1 MGILI
6 RPVITE
12 KATEDS
18 EDKNRF
24 AFVVDKRANKI
35 SIKQAIEE
43 LYGVHVEKV
52 RTMVVPG
59 KSKKRFTKTGVVSGN
74 SGSYKKAIVE
84 VRSGET
90 IDLYSNI

>member
-12 KATEDS
+12 KATADS
-18 EDKNRF
+18 EDRNRF
-24 AFVVDKRANKI
+24 AFVVDKKANKVE
-35 SIKQAIEE
+35 IKKAIEE
-43 LYGVHVEKV
+43 LYGVNVEKV
-52 RTMVVPG
+52 RTMLVPG
-59 KSKKRFTKTGVVSGN
+59 KKKTRFTKNGVVAGTSGM
-74 SGSYKKAIVE
+74 YKKAIVE

>member
-6 RPVITE
+6 RPIITE
-12 KATEDS
+12 KATADS
-18 EDKNRF
+18 EDRNRF
-24 AFVVDKRANKI
+24 AFQVAVDANKVE
-35 SIKQAIEE
+35 IKNAVEE

-52 RTMVVPG
+52 RTAVMPG
-59 KSKKRFTKTGVVSGN
+59 KKKSRQTKNGMVTGSTGKL
-74 SGSYKKAIVE
+74 KKAVVE

>member
-12 KATEDS
+12 KATSDS
-18 EDKNRF
+18 EDNNRF
-24 AFVVDKRANKI
+24 AFVVDRKANKVEI
-35 SIKQAIEE
+35 RKAVET
-43 LYGVHVEKV
+43 LYGVNIDSV
-52 RTMVVPG
+52 RTMIIPG
-59 KSKKRFTKTGVVSGN
+59 KKKSRNTKNGVVSGN
-74 SGSYKKAIVE
+74 TGAYKKAVVQ

>member
-12 KATEDS
+12 KANSDS
-18 EDKNRF
+18 ELNNRF
-24 AFVVDKRANKI
+24 AFVVDRKANKI
-35 SIKQAIEE
+35 EIKNAIED
-43 LYGVHVEKV
+43 LYGVTVESV

-59 KSKKRFTKTGVVSGN
+59 KVKSRFTKKGVI
-74 SGSYKKAIVE
+74 SGSSGAYKKAIVE
-84 VRSGET
+84 VASGET

>member
-1 MGILI
+1 MGILV

-12 KATEDS
+12 KATADS
-18 EDKNRF
+18 EDNNRF
-24 AFVVDKRANKI
+24 AFVVDKKANKVE
-35 SIKQAIEE
+35 IKKAIQE
-43 LYGVHVEKV
+43 LYGVNVESV

-59 KSKKRFTKTGVVSGN
+59 KKKTRGTKNGFVSGN
-74 SGSYKKAIVE
+74 TGSYKKAIVE

>member
-12 KATEDS
+12 KATADS
-18 EDKNRF
+18 EDNNRF
-24 AFVVDKRANKI
+24 AFVVDRKANKI
-35 SIKQAIEE
+35 EIKGAIEE
-43 LYGVHVEKV
+43 LYGVHIENI

-59 KSKKRFTKTGVVSGN
+59 KKKSSYTKAGMVTGNTGA
-74 SGSYKKAIVE
+74 YKKAIVE
-84 VRSGET
+84 VRNGET

>member
-12 KATEDS
+12 KATTDS
-18 EDKNRF
+18 EDNNRF
-24 AFVVDKRANKI
+24 AFVVDKKANKI
-35 SIKQAIEE
+35 EIKNAIEE
-43 LYGVHVEKV
+43 LYGVHIDNI

-59 KSKKRFTKTGVVSGN
+59 KRKMRYTKNGVVSGN

>member
-12 KATEDS
+12 KATADS

-24 AFVVDKRANKI
+24 AFVVDRKANKI
-35 SIKQAIEE
+35 QIRTAIEE
-43 LYGVHVEKV
+43 VYGVHVEKV
-52 RTMVVPG
+52 RTMVIPG
-59 KSKKRFTKTGVVSGN
+59 KKKSRYTKTGVVT
-74 SGSYKKAIVE
+74 GSTNTYKKAIVE
-84 VRSGET
+84 VQSGET

>member
-12 KATEDS
+12 KATADS
-18 EDKNRF
+18 EDNNRF
-24 AFVVDKRANKI
+24 AFVVHKEANKI
-35 SIKQAIEE
+35 EIKKAIEE
-43 LYGVHVEKV
+43 IYGVNVENI
-52 RTMVVPG
+52 RTMLIPG
-59 KSKKRFTKTGVVSGN
+59 KKKSRYTKTGVVSG
-74 SGSYKKAIVE
+74 STGMYKKAIVE

>member
-12 KATEDS
+12 KATADS
-18 EDKNRF
+18 EDNNRF
-24 AFVVDKRANKI
+24 AFVVKRDSNKI
-35 SIKQAIEE
+35 EIKNAIEE
-43 LYGVHVEKV
+43 LYGVHIEGI
-52 RTMVVPG
+52 RTMVVRG
-59 KSKKRFTKTGVVSGN
+59 KKKSRFTKNGVISGN
-74 SGSYKKAIVE
+74 TGTYKKAIVE

>member
-12 KATEDS
+12 KATSDS
-18 EDKNRF
+18 ELNNRF
-24 AFVVDKRANKI
+24 AFVVDRKANKVE
-35 SIKQAIEE
+35 IKKAIEE
-43 LYGVHVEKV
+43 LYGVNIDAI
-52 RTMVVPG
+52 RTMVMPG
-59 KSKKRFTKTGVVSGN
+59 KKKSRNTKNGVVSGN
-74 SGSYKKAIVE
+74 TGAYKKAIVE

>member
-12 KATEDS
+12 KATADS
-18 EDKNRF
+18 EDNNRF
-24 AFVVDKRANKI
+24 AFVVDKKANKI
-35 SIKQAIEE
+35 EVKVAVEK
-43 LYGVHVEKV
+43 LYGVNVEKV
-52 RTMVVPG
+52 RTMLIPG
-59 KSKKRFTKTGVVSGN
+59 KKKSRNTKNGVVSGTT
-74 SGSYKKAIVE
+74 GMYKKAIVE

>member
-6 RPVITE
+6 RPIITE
-12 KATEDS
+12 KATSDS
-18 EDKNRF
+18 EDNNRF
-24 AFVVDKRANKI
+24 AFMVDKKANKVQ
-35 SIKQAIEE
+35 IKQAVQEV
-43 LYGVHVEKV
+43 YGVNVENV

-59 KSKKRFTKTGVVSGN
+59 KSKSRYTKNGVVSGN
-74 SGSYKKAIVE
+74 TGSYKKAIVE

>member
-12 KATEDS
+12 KATADS
-18 EDKNRF
+18 EDNNRF
-24 AFVVDKRANKI
+24 AFVVERKANKI
-35 SIKQAIEE
+35 AIKEAVEE
-43 LYGVHVEKV
+43 LYGVHVENV

-59 KSKKRFTKTGVVSGN
+59 KRKQRYTKTGVVSGN
-74 SGSYKKAIVE
+74 TGAYKKAIVE

>member
-1 MGILI
+1 MGILV

-18 EDKNRF
+18 ELNNRF

-35 SIKQAIEE
+35 TIKKAVEE

-59 KSKKRFTKTGVVSGN
+59 KRKQRFTKTGVVSGN

-84 VRSGET
+84 VRDGET